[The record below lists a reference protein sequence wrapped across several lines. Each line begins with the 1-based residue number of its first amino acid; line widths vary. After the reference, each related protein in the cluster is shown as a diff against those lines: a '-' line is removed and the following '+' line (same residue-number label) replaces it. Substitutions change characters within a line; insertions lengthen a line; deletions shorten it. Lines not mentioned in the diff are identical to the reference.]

1 MFPPG
6 ARREGGRTLRVALL
20 FPGQGS
26 QTLGMRSL
34 VEEHRPD
41 LIELIDA
48 ELELDPFE
56 NLDAGTHCVQPA
68 LYAASIASWERAGR
82 PPADLF
88 AGHSLGE
95 LAALAAAGAIDERD
109 GLRLAILR
117 GALMKREADTGTPG
131 GMLVVLGGADGATR
145 LAGEHGLTVA
155 NYNGATQ
162 TVLSGPLPA
171 LEAATAGARELDLRT
186 MRLPVHGAFH
196 SPAMSRA
203 IPDFRAAL
211 DEYEFR
217 PVEAPVF
224 SCLTAVP
231 FEDPRE
237 QLAEAIAAPV
247 RWRETLLAMSGAGA
261 REFLEA
267 GPGKVLTGMVRR
279 ELDGVEATSLDQ
291 PSGARA

>member
-1 MFPPG
+1 M
-6 ARREGGRTLRVALL
+6 RT
-20 FPGQGS
+20 
-26 QTLGMRSL
+26 L

-41 LIELIDA
+41 LLETIEA
-48 ELELDPFE
+48 ELDLDPFE

-82 PPADLF
+82 PPADVF

-95 LAALAAAGAIDERD
+95 LAALAAAGAIDDRD

-117 GALMKREADTGTPG
+117 GALMKREADTGPPG
-131 GMLVVLGGADGATR
+131 GMLVVLGDAGAAAR
-145 LAGEHGLTVA
+145 LAAEQGLTLA
-155 NYNGATQ
+155 NHNGATQ

-171 LEAATAGARELDLRT
+171 LETAVAAARELELRT
-186 MRLPVHGAFH
+186 MRLPVQGAFH
-196 SPAMSRA
+196 SPAMSNA

-211 DEYEFR
+211 DEYAFHA
-217 PVEAPVF
+217 VETPVF

-237 QLAEAIAAPV
+237 QLAAAIAAPV
-247 RWRETLLAMSGAGA
+247 RWRETLLAMYDAGV
-261 REFLEA
+261 RELIEA
-267 GPGKVLTGMVRR
+267 GPGKVLTNMARR

-291 PSGARA
+291 PSEARA

>member
-1 MFPPG
+1 
-6 ARREGGRTLRVALL
+6 
-20 FPGQGS
+20 
-26 QTLGMRSL
+26 MRGL

-41 LIELIDA
+41 LLELIDA
-48 ELELDPFE
+48 ELDLDPFE

-95 LAALAAAGAIDERD
+95 LAALAAAGAIDDRD
-109 GLRLAILR
+109 GQRLAILR

-131 GMLVVLGGADGATR
+131 GMLVVLGDADAAVR
-145 LAGEHGLTVA
+145 LAGDNGLTVA
-155 NYNGATQ
+155 NHNGATQ

-171 LEAATAGARELDLRT
+171 LETAVAAARENSLRT

-196 SPAMSRA
+196 SPAMSNA
-203 IPDFRAAL
+203 IPDFRTAL

-237 QLAEAIAAPV
+237 QLARAIAAPV
-247 RWRETLLAMSGAGA
+247 RWRETLESMWNTGA
-261 REFLEA
+261 REFVEA
-267 GPGKVLTGMVRR
+267 GPGKVLANMVRR
-279 ELDGVEATSLDQ
+279 ELDDVEARALDQ
-291 PSGARA
+291 PSEARA